1 MANKFGIPETV
12 LAEIA
17 ARDRQCVYCQ
27 KVMLYPYKGD
37 VPHDSAT
44 IEHLNFDG
52 PFYWGRGL
60 RAADIVMCC
69 GSCNS
74 SRGRKTLPEW
84 FAWLRGKSPRRPWR
98 ARCANIWGGREDEA
112 GRGAPEARY
121 GSIKTGGADHRDGDS
136 LRRQP
141 SLVYM
146 PAMRAA
152 LPGAFRQRYTAD
164 LQGFVSRLK
173 RLIGLRREHWHA
185 QLRRPG
191 SEPPMPSAPAGAGD
205 QGITPHGDRLAI

>member
-27 KVMLYPYKGD
+27 KVMLYPYMGD
-37 VPHDSAT
+37 VPRDSAT

-60 RAADIVMCC
+60 RAEDIVMCC

-84 FAWLRGKSPRRPWR
+84 FASAYCVERNITAETVARPVREYLGRPRGRR
-98 ARCANIWGGREDEA
+98 
-112 GRGAPEARY
+112 
-121 GSIKTGGADHRDGDS
+121 K
-136 LRRQP
+136 
-141 SLVYM
+141 
-146 PAMRAA
+146 
-152 LPGAFRQRYTAD
+152 
-164 LQGFVSRLK
+164 
-173 RLIGLRREHWHA
+173 
-185 QLRRPG
+185 
-191 SEPPMPSAPAGAGD
+191 
-205 QGITPHGDRLAI
+205 